1 MKNYIQI
8 DDYSTSLTFT
18 PNAFHTIRTSPDTV
32 QIFGGVLHGYAACVV
47 EKEKSIP
54 ISSLSTTFL
63 NRSTSLSPITA
74 SISPL
79 IERKSLS
86 VYNVFLEQDGTL
98 LAISQAI
105 CSPNSVPADQSKFTK
120 MIPSSFPEPYNWLWD
135 KDNESLFTNLKA
147 QISLNEGAILW
158 LEGYKTDTS
167 VICTLSD
174 FSSIALVQFLG
185 QIPRTTNMHSQFFS
199 PFDSDK
205 LFSEFQILG
214 FSPGS
219 VNVRLDHYDLNG
231 NPVSFTRLSSAL
243 YPLDPN
249 MINHFN
255 KNYKP

>member
-1 MKNYIQI
+1 MKEYIEI
-8 DDYSTSLTFT
+8 NKSTIGYSFT
-18 PNAFHTIRTSPDTV
+18 PKLNHTIRTAPDTV
-32 QIFGGVLHGYAACVV
+32 QIFGGVLHGYAASVV
-47 EKEKSIP
+47 EKDKSIP
-54 ISSLSTTFL
+54 ISSVSTTFL

-74 SISPL
+74 NISLL

-86 VYNVFLEQDGTL
+86 VYNVHLEQEDTL
-98 LAISQAI
+98 LSVSQVI
-105 CSPNSVPADQSKFTK
+105 CSPNPIPADQSKFIK
-120 MIPSSFPEPYNWLWD
+120 RVPSSFPEPYNWLWD
-135 KDNESLFTNLKA
+135 KDNDSLFTDLKA

-158 LEGYKTDTS
+158 LEGYKTDIS

-199 PFDSDK
+199 LFDSDK
-205 LFSEFQILG
+205 LFSEFEILG